1 MHSIFDQ
8 HPFTMNKSLIVFLI
22 GIFFSL
28 HAMAQPTQE
37 QLEKQRQQLRKELEE
52 TQQLLKQNQSKQ
64 KENLVQWQLIS
75 KKVNLQERVVDNIS
89 KDLRELS
96 NDMYTLQKEI
106 NLYNRILDTL
116 KKEYAKS
123 MVYAYKNR
131 NSSDFLNFIFSA
143 ESFNDAIKRVTYLRS
158 YRNYREMQGQ
168 NIIRTQEQRQK
179 KVDALSKMRVKKNET
194 LQTQNSELEQ
204 LAKEQKERDRILAEL
219 KKQGKTLNK
228 QVASKKAQMDKVN
241 KAIAAAIKR
250 AQEEAIRMAK
260 AKAAAEE
267 KERKR
272 LADLEA
278 KKAAETGTTS
288 TAKTPETKSRPIDVD
303 VTERGK
309 TVRKPGESVLLNED
323 NIALNASFEKNKG
336 SLPWPVDRG
345 TVLMPFG
352 STKLPSG
359 TVVQN
364 FGITVSSDVGAPV
377 KSIFNGTVIS
387 VTNVEDMQ
395 VVIVQHGRYFVS
407 YSNLQG
413 VTVQTGDKIT
423 TGKVVGK
430 VAPTYDGIG
439 AIDFII
445 SDEKINFNPVHWL
458 RSR

>member
-8 HPFTMNKSLIVFLI
+8 HPFTMNKSLFVFLLGLLI
-22 GIFFSL
+22 SIT
-28 HAMAQPTQE
+28 AWAQPTTE

-52 TQQLLKQNQSKQ
+52 TQRLLKQNQSKQ

-75 KKVNLQERVVDNIS
+75 KKVNLQGKVVDNIN
-89 KDLRELS
+89 KDLRALN

-194 LQTQNSELEQ
+194 LKIQNSELGQ
-204 LAKEQKERDRILAEL
+204 LAKEQQEKDRIVAEL

-228 QVASKKAQMDKVN
+228 QAASKKAQMDKVN

-250 AQEEAIRMAK
+250 AQDEAIRIAK
-260 AKAAAEE
+260 AKAAEE
-267 KERKR
+267 ERERRRLEEEQRKR
-272 LADLEA
+272 
-278 KKAAETGTTS
+278 AATTTTTT
-288 TAKTPETKSRPIDVD
+288 TAKAPEVKPKPAE
-303 VTERGK
+303 VTEPGRY
-309 TVRKPGESVLLNED
+309 VRKPGESVLLNSD
-323 NIALNASFEKNKG
+323 NIELNASFEKNKG

-364 FGITVSSDVGAPV
+364 YGITVSSDVGAPV
-377 KSIFNGTVIS
+377 KSIFNGTVSS
-387 VTNVEDMQ
+387 VTTIEDMQ
-395 VVIVQHGRYFVS
+395 VVMVQHGRYFVS

-413 VTVQTGDKIT
+413 VTVQPGEKIT
-423 TGKVVGK
+423 TGKVLGK

-445 SDEKINFNPVHWL
+445 SDEKINFNPEHWL
-458 RSR
+458 RRR

>member
-8 HPFTMNKSLIVFLI
+8 HPFTMNKSLFVFVLGLLI
-22 GIFFSL
+22 SIT
-28 HAMAQPTQE
+28 AWAQPTTE

-52 TQQLLKQNQSKQ
+52 TQRLLKQNQSKQ

-75 KKVNLQERVVDNIS
+75 KKVNLQGKVVDNIN
-89 KDLRELS
+89 KDLRALN

-179 KVDALSKMRVKKNET
+179 KVDALSKMKVKKNET
-194 LQTQNSELEQ
+194 LKIQNSELGQ
-204 LAKEQKERDRILAEL
+204 LAKEQQEKDRIVAEL

-228 QVASKKAQMDKVN
+228 QAASKKAQMDKVN

-250 AQEEAIRMAK
+250 AQDEAIRIAK
-260 AKAAAEE
+260 AKAAEE
-267 KERKR
+267 ERERRRLEEEQRKR
-272 LADLEA
+272 
-278 KKAAETGTTS
+278 AATTTTTT
-288 TAKTPETKSRPIDVD
+288 TAKAPEVKPKPAE
-303 VTERGK
+303 VTEPGRY
-309 TVRKPGESVLLNED
+309 VRKPGESVLLNSD
-323 NIALNASFEKNKG
+323 NIELNASFEKNKG

-364 FGITVSSDVGAPV
+364 YGITVSSEVGAPV
-377 KSIFNGTVIS
+377 KSIFNGTVSS
-387 VTNVEDMQ
+387 VTTIEDMQ
-395 VVIVQHGRYFVS
+395 VVMVQHGRYFVS

-413 VTVQTGDKIT
+413 VTVQPGEKIT
-423 TGKVVGK
+423 TGKVLGK

-445 SDEKINFNPVHWL
+445 SDEKINFNPEHWL
-458 RSR
+458 RRR

>member
-1 MHSIFDQ
+1 
-8 HPFTMNKSLIVFLI
+8 MNKSLFVFVLGLLI
-22 GIFFSL
+22 SIT
-28 HAMAQPTQE
+28 AWAQPTTE

-52 TQQLLKQNQSKQ
+52 TQRLLKQNQSKQ

-75 KKVNLQERVVDNIS
+75 KKVNLQGKVVDNIN
-89 KDLRELS
+89 KDLRALN

-194 LQTQNSELEQ
+194 LKIQNSELGQ
-204 LAKEQKERDRILAEL
+204 LAKEQQEKDRIVAEL

-228 QVASKKAQMDKVN
+228 QAASKKAQMDKVN

-250 AQEEAIRMAK
+250 AQDEAIRIAK
-260 AKAAAEE
+260 AKAAEE
-267 KERKR
+267 ERERRRLEEEQRKR
-272 LADLEA
+272 
-278 KKAAETGTTS
+278 AATTTTTT
-288 TAKTPETKSRPIDVD
+288 TAKAPEVKPKPAE
-303 VTERGK
+303 VTEPGRY
-309 TVRKPGESVLLNED
+309 VRKPGESVLLNSD
-323 NIALNASFEKNKG
+323 NIELNASFEKNKG

-364 FGITVSSDVGAPV
+364 YGITVSSEVGAPV
-377 KSIFNGTVIS
+377 KSIFNGTVSS
-387 VTNVEDMQ
+387 VTTIEDMQ
-395 VVIVQHGRYFVS
+395 VVMVQHGRYFVS

-413 VTVQTGDKIT
+413 VTVQPGEKIT
-423 TGKVVGK
+423 TGKVLGK

-445 SDEKINFNPVHWL
+445 SDEKINFNPEHWL
-458 RSR
+458 RRR

>member
-8 HPFTMNKSLIVFLI
+8 HPFTMNKSLFVFVLGLLI
-22 GIFFSL
+22 SFT
-28 HAMAQPTQE
+28 AWAQPTTE

-52 TQQLLKQNQSKQ
+52 TQRLLKQNQSKQ

-75 KKVNLQERVVDNIS
+75 KKVNLQGKVVDNIN
-89 KDLRELS
+89 KDLRALN

-194 LQTQNSELEQ
+194 LKIQNSELGQ
-204 LAKEQKERDRILAEL
+204 LAKEQQEKDRIVAEL

-228 QVASKKAQMDKVN
+228 QAASKKAQMDKVN

-250 AQEEAIRMAK
+250 AQDEAIRIAK
-260 AKAAAEE
+260 AKAAEE
-267 KERKR
+267 ERERRRLEEEQRKR
-272 LADLEA
+272 
-278 KKAAETGTTS
+278 AATTTTTT
-288 TAKTPETKSRPIDVD
+288 TAKAPEVKPKPAE
-303 VTERGK
+303 VTEPGRY
-309 TVRKPGESVLLNED
+309 VRKPGESVLLNSD
-323 NIALNASFEKNKG
+323 NIELNASFEKNKG

-364 FGITVSSDVGAPV
+364 YGITVSSEVGAPV
-377 KSIFNGTVIS
+377 KSIFNGTVSS
-387 VTNVEDMQ
+387 VTTIEDMQ
-395 VVIVQHGRYFVS
+395 VVMVQHGRYFVS

-413 VTVQTGDKIT
+413 VTVQPGEKIT
-423 TGKVVGK
+423 TGKVLGK

-445 SDEKINFNPVHWL
+445 SDEKINFNPEHWL
-458 RSR
+458 RRR

>member
-8 HPFTMNKSLIVFLI
+8 HPFTMNKSLFVFVLGLLI
-22 GIFFSL
+22 SFT
-28 HAMAQPTQE
+28 AWAQPTTE

-52 TQQLLKQNQSKQ
+52 TQRLLKQNQSKQ

-75 KKVNLQERVVDNIS
+75 KKVNLQGKVVDNIN
-89 KDLRELS
+89 KDLRALN
-96 NDMYTLQKEI
+96 NDMYTLQREI

-194 LQTQNSELEQ
+194 LKIQNSELGQ
-204 LAKEQKERDRILAEL
+204 LAKEQQEKDRIVAEL

-228 QVASKKAQMDKVN
+228 QAASKKAQMDKVN

-250 AQEEAIRMAK
+250 AQDEAIRIAK
-260 AKAAAEE
+260 AKAAEE
-267 KERKR
+267 ERERRRLEEEQRKR
-272 LADLEA
+272 
-278 KKAAETGTTS
+278 AATTTTTT
-288 TAKTPETKSRPIDVD
+288 TAKAPEVKPKPAE
-303 VTERGK
+303 VTEPGRY
-309 TVRKPGESVLLNED
+309 VRKPGESVLLNSD
-323 NIALNASFEKNKG
+323 NIELNASFEKNKG

-364 FGITVSSDVGAPV
+364 YGITVSSEVGAPV
-377 KSIFNGTVIS
+377 KSIFNGTVSS
-387 VTNVEDMQ
+387 VTTIEDMQ
-395 VVIVQHGRYFVS
+395 VVMVQHGRYFVS

-413 VTVQTGDKIT
+413 VTVQPGEKIT
-423 TGKVVGK
+423 TGKVLGK

-445 SDEKINFNPVHWL
+445 SDEKINFNPEHWL
-458 RSR
+458 RRR

>member
-1 MHSIFDQ
+1 
-8 HPFTMNKSLIVFLI
+8 MNKSLFVFVLGLLI
-22 GIFFSL
+22 SFT
-28 HAMAQPTQE
+28 AWAQPTTE

-52 TQQLLKQNQSKQ
+52 TQRLLKQNQSKQ

-75 KKVNLQERVVDNIS
+75 KKVNLQGKVVDNIN
-89 KDLRELS
+89 KDLRALN
-96 NDMYTLQKEI
+96 NDMYTLQREI

-194 LQTQNSELEQ
+194 LKIQNSELGQ
-204 LAKEQKERDRILAEL
+204 LAKEQQEKDRIVAEL

-228 QVASKKAQMDKVN
+228 QAASKKAQMDKVN

-250 AQEEAIRMAK
+250 AQDEAIRIAK
-260 AKAAAEE
+260 AKAAEE
-267 KERKR
+267 ERERRRLEEEQRKR
-272 LADLEA
+272 
-278 KKAAETGTTS
+278 AATTTTTT
-288 TAKTPETKSRPIDVD
+288 TAKAPEVKPKPAE
-303 VTERGK
+303 VTEPGRY
-309 TVRKPGESVLLNED
+309 VRKPGESVLLNSD
-323 NIALNASFEKNKG
+323 NIELNASFEKNKG

-364 FGITVSSDVGAPV
+364 YGITVSSEVGAPV
-377 KSIFNGTVIS
+377 KSIFNGTVSS
-387 VTNVEDMQ
+387 VTTIEDMQ
-395 VVIVQHGRYFVS
+395 VVMVQHGRYFVS

-413 VTVQTGDKIT
+413 VTVQPGEKIT
-423 TGKVVGK
+423 TGKVLGK

-445 SDEKINFNPVHWL
+445 SDEKINFNPEHWL
-458 RSR
+458 RRR

>member
-8 HPFTMNKSLIVFLI
+8 HPFTMNKSLFVFLLGLLI
-22 GIFFSL
+22 SIT
-28 HAMAQPTQE
+28 AWAQPTTE

-52 TQQLLKQNQSKQ
+52 TQRLLKQNQSKQ

-75 KKVNLQERVVDNIS
+75 KKVNLQGKVVDNIN
-89 KDLRELS
+89 KDLRALN

-179 KVDALSKMRVKKNET
+179 KVDALSKMKVKKNET
-194 LQTQNSELEQ
+194 LKIQNSELGQ
-204 LAKEQKERDRILAEL
+204 LAKEQQEKDRIVAEL

-228 QVASKKAQMDKVN
+228 QAASKKAQMDKVN

-250 AQEEAIRMAK
+250 AQDEAIRIAK
-260 AKAAAEE
+260 AKAAEE
-267 KERKR
+267 ERERRRLEEEQRKR
-272 LADLEA
+272 
-278 KKAAETGTTS
+278 AATTTTTT
-288 TAKTPETKSRPIDVD
+288 TAKAPEVKPKPAE
-303 VTERGK
+303 VTEPGRY
-309 TVRKPGESVLLNED
+309 VRKPGESVLLNSD
-323 NIALNASFEKNKG
+323 NIELNASFEKNKG

-364 FGITVSSDVGAPV
+364 YGITVSSEVGAPV
-377 KSIFNGTVIS
+377 KSIFNGTVSS
-387 VTNVEDMQ
+387 VTTIEDMQ
-395 VVIVQHGRYFVS
+395 VVMVQHGRYFVS

-413 VTVQTGDKIT
+413 VTVQPGEKIT
-423 TGKVVGK
+423 TGKVLGK

-445 SDEKINFNPVHWL
+445 SDEKINFNPEHWL
-458 RSR
+458 RRR

>member
-1 MHSIFDQ
+1 
-8 HPFTMNKSLIVFLI
+8 MNKSLIVFLI

-288 TAKTPETKSRPIDVD
+288 TVKTPETKSRPIDVD

-359 TVVQN
+359 
-364 FGITVSSDVGAPV
+364 
-377 KSIFNGTVIS
+377 
-387 VTNVEDMQ
+387 
-395 VVIVQHGRYFVS
+395 
-407 YSNLQG
+407 
-413 VTVQTGDKIT
+413 
-423 TGKVVGK
+423 
-430 VAPTYDGIG
+430 
-439 AIDFII
+439 
-445 SDEKINFNPVHWL
+445 
-458 RSR
+458 

>member
-1 MHSIFDQ
+1 
-8 HPFTMNKSLIVFLI
+8 MNKSLFVFLLGLLI
-22 GIFFSL
+22 SIT
-28 HAMAQPTQE
+28 AWAQPTTE

-52 TQQLLKQNQSKQ
+52 TQRLLKQNQSKQ

-75 KKVNLQERVVDNIS
+75 KKVNLQGKVVDNIN
-89 KDLRELS
+89 KDLRALN

-194 LQTQNSELEQ
+194 LKIQNSELGQ
-204 LAKEQKERDRILAEL
+204 LAKEQQEKDRIVAEL

-228 QVASKKAQMDKVN
+228 QAASKKAQMDKVN

-250 AQEEAIRMAK
+250 AQDEAIRIAK
-260 AKAAAEE
+260 AKAAEE
-267 KERKR
+267 ERERRRLEEEQRKR
-272 LADLEA
+272 
-278 KKAAETGTTS
+278 AATTTTTT
-288 TAKTPETKSRPIDVD
+288 TAKAPEVKPKPAE
-303 VTERGK
+303 VTEPGRY
-309 TVRKPGESVLLNED
+309 VRKPGESVLLNSD
-323 NIALNASFEKNKG
+323 NIELNASFEKNKG

-364 FGITVSSDVGAPV
+364 YGITVSSDVGAPV
-377 KSIFNGTVIS
+377 KSIFNGTVSS
-387 VTNVEDMQ
+387 VTTIEDMQ
-395 VVIVQHGRYFVS
+395 VVMVQHGRYFVS

-413 VTVQTGDKIT
+413 VTVQPGEKIT
-423 TGKVVGK
+423 TGKVLGK

-445 SDEKINFNPVHWL
+445 SDEKINFNPEHWL
-458 RSR
+458 RRR

>member
-1 MHSIFDQ
+1 
-8 HPFTMNKSLIVFLI
+8 MNKSLFVFVLGLLI
-22 GIFFSL
+22 SFT
-28 HAMAQPTQE
+28 AWAQPTTE

-52 TQQLLKQNQSKQ
+52 TQRLLKQNQSKQ

-75 KKVNLQERVVDNIS
+75 KKVNLQGKVVDNIN
-89 KDLRELS
+89 KDLRALN

-194 LQTQNSELEQ
+194 LKIQNSELGQ
-204 LAKEQKERDRILAEL
+204 LAKEQQEKDRIVAEL

-228 QVASKKAQMDKVN
+228 QAASKKAQMDKVN

-250 AQEEAIRMAK
+250 AQDEAIRIAK
-260 AKAAAEE
+260 AKAAEE
-267 KERKR
+267 ERERRRLEEEQRKR
-272 LADLEA
+272 
-278 KKAAETGTTS
+278 AATTTTTT
-288 TAKTPETKSRPIDVD
+288 TAKAPEVKPKPAE
-303 VTERGK
+303 VTEPGRY
-309 TVRKPGESVLLNED
+309 VRKPGESVLLNSD
-323 NIALNASFEKNKG
+323 NIELNASFEKNKG

-364 FGITVSSDVGAPV
+364 YGITVSSDVGAPV
-377 KSIFNGTVIS
+377 KSIFNGTVSS
-387 VTNVEDMQ
+387 VTTIEDMQ
-395 VVIVQHGRYFVS
+395 VVMVQHGRYFVS

-413 VTVQTGDKIT
+413 VTVQPGEKIT
-423 TGKVVGK
+423 TGKVLGK
-430 VAPTYDGIG
+430 VAPTYDGI
-439 AIDFII
+439 
-445 SDEKINFNPVHWL
+445 
-458 RSR
+458 

>member
-8 HPFTMNKSLIVFLI
+8 HPFTMKKSLFVFLLGLLI
-22 GIFFSL
+22 SIT
-28 HAMAQPTQE
+28 AWAQPTTE

-52 TQQLLKQNQSKQ
+52 TQRLLKQNQSKQ

-75 KKVNLQERVVDNIS
+75 KKVNLQGKVVDNIN
-89 KDLRELS
+89 KDLRALN

-194 LQTQNSELEQ
+194 LKIQNSELGQ
-204 LAKEQKERDRILAEL
+204 LAKEQQEKDRIVAEL

-228 QVASKKAQMDKVN
+228 QAASKKAQMDKVN

-250 AQEEAIRMAK
+250 AQDEAIRIAK
-260 AKAAAEE
+260 AKAAEE
-267 KERKR
+267 ERERRRLEEEQRKR
-272 LADLEA
+272 
-278 KKAAETGTTS
+278 AATTTTTT
-288 TAKTPETKSRPIDVD
+288 TAKAPEVKPKPAE
-303 VTERGK
+303 VTEPGRY
-309 TVRKPGESVLLNED
+309 VRKPGESVLLNSD
-323 NIALNASFEKNKG
+323 NIELNASFEKNKG

-364 FGITVSSDVGAPV
+364 YGITVSSDVGAPV
-377 KSIFNGTVIS
+377 KSIFNGTVSS
-387 VTNVEDMQ
+387 VTTIEDMQ
-395 VVIVQHGRYFVS
+395 VVMVQHGRYFVS

-413 VTVQTGDKIT
+413 VTVQPGEKIT
-423 TGKVVGK
+423 TGKVLGK

-445 SDEKINFNPVHWL
+445 SDEKINFNPEHWL
-458 RSR
+458 RRR

>member
-8 HPFTMNKSLIVFLI
+8 HPFTMNKSLIVFLCC
-22 GIFFSL
+22 IFFTTSVL
-28 HAMAQPTQE
+28 AQPTTE

-52 TQQLLKQNQSKQ
+52 TQKLLKQNQSKQ
-64 KENLVQWQLIS
+64 KENLVQWQLVS
-75 KKVNLQERVVDNIS
+75 KKVNLQGRVVDNIN
-89 KDLRELS
+89 KDLRSLN

-194 LQTQNSELEQ
+194 LKSQNTELEQ
-204 LAKEQKERDRILAEL
+204 LAQEKKERDRILAEL
-219 KKQGKTLNK
+219 KKQGKSLNK

-250 AQEEAIRMAK
+250 AQEEAIRIAK

-272 LADLEA
+272 LAELEA
-278 KKAAETGTTS
+278 KKETGTTS
-288 TAKTPETKSRPIDVD
+288 TTTKTPETKRVDVD
-303 VTERGK
+303 VKEPGR

-345 TVLMPFG
+345 TVLMQFG
-352 STKLPSG
+352 THTLPSG
-359 TVVQN
+359 SKMQN
-364 FGITVSSDVGAPV
+364 PGITVSADVGTPV
-377 KSIFNGTVIS
+377 KSIFNGTVSS
-387 VTNVEDMQ
+387 VVTIEDMQ

-407 YSNLQG
+407 YSNIMG
-413 VTVQTGDKIT
+413 ATVQVGDKVT
-423 TGKVVGK
+423 TGKVLGK
-430 VAPTYDGIG
+430 VATTLDGIG
-439 AIDFII
+439 AMDFII
-445 SDEKINFNPVHWL
+445 SDEKTDLNPEHWL
-458 RSR
+458 RRR

>member
-1 MHSIFDQ
+1 
-8 HPFTMNKSLIVFLI
+8 MNKSLFVFVLGLLI
-22 GIFFSL
+22 SVT
-28 HAMAQPTQE
+28 AWAQPTTE

-52 TQQLLKQNQSKQ
+52 TQRLLKQNQSKQ

-75 KKVNLQERVVDNIS
+75 KKVNLQGKVVDNIN
-89 KDLRELS
+89 KDLRALN

-194 LQTQNSELEQ
+194 LKIQNSELGQ
-204 LAKEQKERDRILAEL
+204 LAKEQQEKDRIVAEL

-228 QVASKKAQMDKVN
+228 QAASKKAQMDKVN

-250 AQEEAIRMAK
+250 AQDEAIRIAK
-260 AKAAAEE
+260 AKAAEE
-267 KERKR
+267 ERERRRLEEEQRKR
-272 LADLEA
+272 
-278 KKAAETGTTS
+278 AATTTTTT
-288 TAKTPETKSRPIDVD
+288 TAKAPEVKPKPAE
-303 VTERGK
+303 VTEPGRY
-309 TVRKPGESVLLNED
+309 VRKPGESVLLNSD
-323 NIALNASFEKNKG
+323 NIELNASFEKNKG

-364 FGITVSSDVGAPV
+364 YGITVSSDVGAPV
-377 KSIFNGTVIS
+377 KSIFNGTVSS
-387 VTNVEDMQ
+387 VTTIEDMQ
-395 VVIVQHGRYFVS
+395 VVMVQHGRYFVS

-413 VTVQTGDKIT
+413 VTVQPGEKIT
-423 TGKVVGK
+423 TGKVLGK
-430 VAPTYDGIG
+430 VAPTYDGI
-439 AIDFII
+439 
-445 SDEKINFNPVHWL
+445 
-458 RSR
+458 

>member
-8 HPFTMNKSLIVFLI
+8 HPFTMNKSLFVFVLGLLI
-22 GIFFSL
+22 SIT
-28 HAMAQPTQE
+28 AWAQPTTE

-52 TQQLLKQNQSKQ
+52 TQRLLKQNQSKQ

-75 KKVNLQERVVDNIS
+75 KKVNLQGKVVDNIN
-89 KDLRELS
+89 KDLRALN

-194 LQTQNSELEQ
+194 LKIQNSELGQ
-204 LAKEQKERDRILAEL
+204 LAKEQQEKDRIVAEL

-228 QVASKKAQMDKVN
+228 QAASKKAQMDKVN

-250 AQEEAIRMAK
+250 AQDEAIRIAK
-260 AKAAAEE
+260 AKAAEE
-267 KERKR
+267 ERERRRLEEEQRKR
-272 LADLEA
+272 
-278 KKAAETGTTS
+278 AATTTTTT
-288 TAKTPETKSRPIDVD
+288 TAKAPEVKPKPAE
-303 VTERGK
+303 VTEPGRY
-309 TVRKPGESVLLNED
+309 VRKPGESVLLNSD
-323 NIALNASFEKNKG
+323 NIELNASFEKNKG

-364 FGITVSSDVGAPV
+364 YGITVSSEVGAPV
-377 KSIFNGTVIS
+377 KSIFNGTVSS
-387 VTNVEDMQ
+387 VTTIEDMQ
-395 VVIVQHGRYFVS
+395 VVMVQHGRYFVS

-413 VTVQTGDKIT
+413 VTVQPGEKIT
-423 TGKVVGK
+423 TGKVLGK

-445 SDEKINFNPVHWL
+445 SDEKINFNPEHWL
-458 RSR
+458 RRR

>member
-1 MHSIFDQ
+1 
-8 HPFTMNKSLIVFLI
+8 MNKSLFVFVLGLLI
-22 GIFFSL
+22 SFT
-28 HAMAQPTQE
+28 AWAQPTTE

-52 TQQLLKQNQSKQ
+52 TQRLLKQNQSKQ

-75 KKVNLQERVVDNIS
+75 KKVNLQGKVVDNIN
-89 KDLRELS
+89 KDLRALN

-194 LQTQNSELEQ
+194 LKIQNSELGQ
-204 LAKEQKERDRILAEL
+204 LAKEQQEKDRIVAEL

-228 QVASKKAQMDKVN
+228 QAASKKAQMDKVN

-250 AQEEAIRMAK
+250 AQDEAIRIAK
-260 AKAAAEE
+260 AKAAEE
-267 KERKR
+267 ERERRRLEEEQRKR
-272 LADLEA
+272 
-278 KKAAETGTTS
+278 AATTTTTT
-288 TAKTPETKSRPIDVD
+288 TAKAPEVKPKPAE
-303 VTERGK
+303 VTEPGRY
-309 TVRKPGESVLLNED
+309 VRKPGESVLLNSD
-323 NIALNASFEKNKG
+323 NIELNASFEKNKG

-364 FGITVSSDVGAPV
+364 YGITVSSDVGAPV
-377 KSIFNGTVIS
+377 KSIFNGTVSS
-387 VTNVEDMQ
+387 VTTIEDMQ
-395 VVIVQHGRYFVS
+395 VVMVQHGRYFVS

-413 VTVQTGDKIT
+413 VTVQPGEKIT
-423 TGKVVGK
+423 TGKVLGK

-445 SDEKINFNPVHWL
+445 SDEKINFNPEHWL
-458 RSR
+458 RRR